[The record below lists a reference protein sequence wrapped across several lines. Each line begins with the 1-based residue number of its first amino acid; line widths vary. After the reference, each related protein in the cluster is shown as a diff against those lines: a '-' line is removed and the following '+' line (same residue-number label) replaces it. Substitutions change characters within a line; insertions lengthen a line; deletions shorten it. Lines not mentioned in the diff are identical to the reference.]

1 MSRRRPARFALS
13 KLDKAGCSALPNYH
27 PKTPNPTT
35 PPPPPPTKTSTLP
48 FTTAVMRIVM
58 ARISEKGL
66 ALPRRV
72 AIEAVPAVAVCSAA
86 AVGCG
91 R

>member
-1 MSRRRPARFALS
+1 
-13 KLDKAGCSALPNYH
+13 
-27 PKTPNPTT
+27 
-35 PPPPPPTKTSTLP
+35 
-48 FTTAVMRIVM
+48 MRIVM

-91 R
+91 RWDRLLLALLLLLLLLLLRFGSRLGNLCQPR